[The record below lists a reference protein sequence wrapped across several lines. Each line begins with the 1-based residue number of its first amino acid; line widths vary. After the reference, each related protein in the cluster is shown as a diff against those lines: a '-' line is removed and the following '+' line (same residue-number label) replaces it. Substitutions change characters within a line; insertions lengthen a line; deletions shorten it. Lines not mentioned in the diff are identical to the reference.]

1 MQIVQL
7 RQANIQQTDG
17 SSILQQ
23 IDLSIAAGEFVY
35 LVGKTGS
42 GKTSL
47 IRTLHGTLPLAAGEG
62 EVAGFSLQTLK
73 KDQIPMLRRRV
84 GVIFQD
90 FQLLTDRDIYQN
102 LMFVL
107 DATGWK
113 DQNAKDARIREV
125 LDSVGMGDKLASMPY
140 TLSGGEQQ
148 RVTIARALLN
158 GPQLILAD
166 EPTGHL
172 DPETSD
178 DILSLL
184 RNLADNQQVAILCAT
199 HDYRVIQNFPARVLR
214 LQKGKIV
221 E

>member
-1 MQIVQL
+1 MSIVHL
-7 RQANIQQTDG
+7 NQAYIQQTDG
-17 SSILQQ
+17 TSVLQG
-23 IDLSIAAGEFVY
+23 IDLKVSASEFVY
-35 LVGKTGS
+35 LVGKTGT

-47 IRTLHGTLPLAAGEG
+47 IKTLHGTLPLAGGEG
-62 EVAGFSLQTLK
+62 KVAGFELNGLK
-73 KDQIPMLRRRV
+73 KSEVPLLRRKI

-90 FQLLTDRDIYQN
+90 FQLLNDRNILEN
-102 LMFVL
+102 LRFVL
-107 DATGWK
+107 LATGWK
-113 DQNAKDARIREV
+113 EETAITERIMH
-125 LDSVGMGDKLASMPY
+125 LLASVGMENKAYSMPF

-158 GPQLILAD
+158 SPQLILAD

-184 RNLADNQQVAILCAT
+184 SKLSDLQQVAIICAT
-199 HDYRVIQNFPARVLR
+199 HDYRVMKNYPARTLR
-214 LQKGKIV
+214 ILKGKIV

>member
-1 MQIVQL
+1 MSIVHL
-7 RQANIQQTDG
+7 NQAYIQQTDG
-17 SSILQQ
+17 TSVLQG
-23 IDLSIAAGEFVY
+23 IDLKVSASEFVY
-35 LVGKTGS
+35 LVGKTGT

-47 IRTLHGTLPLAAGEG
+47 IKTLHGTLPLAGGEG
-62 EVAGFSLQTLK
+62 KVAGFELNGLK
-73 KDQIPMLRRRV
+73 KSEVPLLRRKI

-90 FQLLTDRDIYQN
+90 FQLLNDRNIFEN
-102 LMFVL
+102 LRFVL
-107 DATGWK
+107 LATGWK
-113 DQNAKDARIREV
+113 EETAITERIV
-125 LDSVGMGDKLASMPY
+125 HLLASVGMENKAYSMPF

-158 GPQLILAD
+158 SPQLILAD

-184 RNLADNQQVAILCAT
+184 SKLSDLQQVAIICAT
-199 HDYRVIQNFPARVLR
+199 HDYRVMKNYPARTLR
-214 LQKGKIV
+214 ILKGKIL

>member
-1 MQIVQL
+1 
-7 RQANIQQTDG
+7 
-17 SSILQQ
+17 LQG
-23 IDLSIAAGEFVY
+23 IDLNIAAGEFVY
-35 LVGKTGS
+35 LVGKTGT

-62 EVAGFSLQTLK
+62 EVAGFPLHLLK
-73 KDQIPMLRRRV
+73 KSEIPKLRRNI
-84 GVIFQD
+84 GVVFQD

-102 LMFVL
+102 LLFVL

-113 DQNAKDARIREV
+113 DHTAKHTRIIEV
-125 LDSVGMGDKLASMPY
+125 LESVGMLHKMEAMPF

-158 GPQLILAD
+158 KPQLILAD

-184 RNLADNQQVAILCAT
+184 RNLSDNQQVAILCAT

-214 LQKGKIV
+214 MQKGKII
-221 E
+221 EG